1 MSLNQALADA
11 DLVSDIFWISEGLLM
26 LVLQSNKLHFA
37 VATFD
42 SSLAEANWRIIV
54 TSFLLERYTVESGF

>member
-26 LVLQSNKLHFA
+26 LILQSNKLHFA

-42 SSLAEANWRIIV
+42 SSLAEAN
-54 TSFLLERYTVESGF
+54 

>member
-1 MSLNQALADA
+1 
-11 DLVSDIFWISEGLLM
+11 M

-54 TSFLLERYTVESGF
+54 TSFLLERHTVGVGVLSTCAYQNISKNLCA